1 MDINDLI
8 PHLKQDHPDLKGEE
22 FMVFLSNYLNII
34 ESPSDLKEIK
44 DSAEVAMEIKIS
56 ATKVWT
62 YPPLDFYSCIDDSEE
77 EGYEKG
83 LFERLVDLEVV
94 ICKGYF
100 ILNEF
105 KNTKDA
111 LEKFNDIASIF
122 NILGVPIDFF
132 NMTDIISLGHTPK
145 GITLEMVCSNM
156 AYRRNSKVPL
166 VVLNQEDLRAL
177 LGQSNKLWEKIKE
190 TDFLID
196 TKIYEFLGRARL
208 SFFNSN
214 FRLAFINGWIVIEA
228 IIREI
233 WEIKIIEKYDSKSIT
248 KDMRRD
254 HRNWTTSVIT
264 EELYLID
271 GISLDDV
278 KEIRYLRKKR
288 NNLFHFKSPE
298 KSKVSEEDANRCISM
313 GFRFLTRVLKD
324 FEGEDIGDLESIRQ
338 KIYKAIHKGGRF
350 E

>member
-8 PHLKQDHPDLKGEE
+8 PHLKQDHPDLKGAELKD
-22 FMVFLSNYLNII
+22 FLSNYLNII
-34 ESPSDLKEIK
+34 ESPSDLKEVK
-44 DSAEVAMEIKIS
+44 GSVELAMEIKIS
-56 ATKVWT
+56 AAKVWT
-62 YPPLDFYSCIDDSEE
+62 YPPLDFYSCIDDSKE

-83 LFERLVDLEVV
+83 LIGSLVDREVV

-100 ILNEF
+100 ILNEA
-105 KNTKDA
+105 KNTQDA
-111 LEKFNDIASIF
+111 LERFNDIASIF

-156 AYRRNSKVPL
+156 AYRRNSNVPL

-177 LGQSNKLWEKIKE
+177 LGQSNKLSEKIKE

-208 SFFNSN
+208 SFFNNN
-214 FRLAFINGWIVIEA
+214 FRLAFINAWIVIEA

-233 WEIKIIEKYDSKSIT
+233 WETKLIEKYGSKSST
-248 KDMRRD
+248 KKMRGD

-264 EELYLID
+264 EELYLMD

-288 NNLFHFKSPE
+288 NDLFHFKSPE
-298 KSKVSEEDANRCISM
+298 KGKVSEEDADRCIGM
-313 GFRFLTRVLKD
+313 GLNFLTRGLKD
-324 FEGEDIGDLESIRQ
+324 FEGEDIADLKSIRQ
-338 KIYKAIHKGGRF
+338 KIYTAIHKGGRF